1 MKYLYLIRHAKS
13 SHEEPG
19 ITDFERTLTEKGKAD
34 ALMMGE
40 NLHKKD
46 CRIEALLCSPA
57 KRTKKTSLLFAEGL
71 KMPKD
76 AIQYEEDLYLASA
89 ETIEKVIL
97 HYMGKASNLAL
108 VGHNP
113 GITDFVNS
121 LCKDVHI
128 DNMPTGSVFA
138 IRTEIQEWNQFSTA
152 AKEFLF
158 FLQPK
163 LM

>member
-13 SHEEPG
+13 SSEEPG
-19 ITDFERTLTEKGKAD
+19 ITDFERKLTERGKAD

-40 NLHKKD
+40 NLRKID
-46 CRIEALLCSPA
+46 CRIEAFICSPA
-57 KRTKKTSLLFAEGL
+57 KRAKKTCLLFAEGL
-71 KMPKD
+71 KATKD
-76 AIQYEEDLYLASA
+76 VIQYEEDLYLASA
-89 ETIEKVIL
+89 ETIEKKIIQ
-97 HYMGKASNLAL
+97 YTGAASSVAL

-113 GITDFVNS
+113 GITDFANS
-121 LCKDVHI
+121 LCEHVHI

-138 IRTEIQEWNQFSTA
+138 VRAETLAWSQFSSA
-152 AKEFLF
+152 KKEFLF